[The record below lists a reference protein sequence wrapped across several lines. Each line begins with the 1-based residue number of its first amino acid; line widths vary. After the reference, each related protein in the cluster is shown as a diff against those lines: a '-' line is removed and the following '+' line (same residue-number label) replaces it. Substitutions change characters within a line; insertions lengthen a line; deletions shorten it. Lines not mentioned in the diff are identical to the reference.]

1 MALEF
6 ESRPAYLGDVK
17 KTLVT
22 AVAAMLIGTLC
33 APVVVAAPRPA
44 DRTVYIE
51 RTFAENVDFGTTGT
65 SVGDLRATRGLVR
78 ASLNGKVI
86 GSYTTSQI
94 TISPQ
99 LPGGLE
105 DRNITMEVAIGRS
118 EIVMVSVYS
127 APAGAT
133 PVDKVVYPI
142 VGGTGK
148 FAGARGTMTLATIDE
163 MRKRLDIRFLK

>member
-1 MALEF
+1 M
-6 ESRPAYLGDVK
+6 K
-17 KTLVT
+17 KILIAIFSAVLVGTLAT
-22 AVAAMLIGTLC
+22 PAAM
-33 APVVVAAPRPA
+33 AAPRPV

-51 RTFAENVDFGTTGT
+51 RTFAENVDFGSSGT

-78 ASLNGKVI
+78 ASLEGKVI
-86 GSYTTSQI
+86 GSYTTTQI

-105 DRNITMEVAIGRS
+105 DRSITMEVAIGSS
-118 EIVMVSVYS
+118 ELVLLSVYS

-148 FAGARGTMTLATIDE
+148 FAGARGTMTLVTIDE
-163 MRKRLDIRFLK
+163 TRKRLVFRFMK

>member
-1 MALEF
+1 MKKILIAIFSAVLVGALAT
-6 ESRPAYLGDVK
+6 P
-17 KTLVT
+17 
-22 AVAAMLIGTLC
+22 AAM
-33 APVVVAAPRPA
+33 AAPRPV

-51 RTFAENVDFGTTGT
+51 RTFAENVDFGSSGT

-78 ASLNGKVI
+78 ASLEGKVI
-86 GSYTTSQI
+86 GSYTTTQI

-105 DRNITMEVAIGRS
+105 DRNITMEVAIGSS
-118 EIVMVSVYS
+118 EIVLLSVYS

-148 FAGARGTMTLATIDE
+148 FAGARGTMTLVTIDE
-163 MRKRLDIRFLK
+163 TRKRLVFRFMK